1 MSDVNLLRVRASVF
15 WNVPLS
21 HVFVEYSDPACH
33 KTDCW
38 NVCVGRNDG
47 PGTDTIE
54 AIWTY
59 YHKDYDTG
67 VRALLKRTKLDTP
80 TWQEDLEKLNSG
92 VTLWFDK
99 SVSWYQE
106 EDPQTAWDTC
116 DDAEIL
122 MQVLAVTAPVHL
134 VPICWDI
141 CKRVARPCAPQDIRD
156 LFYELYNV
164 FRAHEQRS
172 KEQKKLARILDSH
185 HPDDPS
191 LEDSIKNEAD
201 LHAWR
206 YARMLSSL
214 DAVMAGMPEK
224 AFHVAYYAQKMGLTG
239 LADVVRNHIVIE
251 QFTR

>member
-1 MSDVNLLRVRASVF
+1 MNLLRVRASVF

-33 KTDCW
+33 KTDRW
-38 NVCVGRNDG
+38 NIYVGRNDG

-59 YHKDYDTG
+59 YHKDFVTG
-67 VRALLKRTKLDTP
+67 VQALLKRAKLDTP
-80 TWQEDLEKLNSG
+80 TWQEDLEKPRLNGG

-122 MQVLAVTAPVHL
+122 MQVLAVTAPIHL
-134 VPICWDI
+134 APICWDI
-141 CKRVARPCAPQDIRD
+141 CKRAKRPDNKTLKRMFCVLSDTWRIHEERTC
-156 LFYELYNV
+156 
-164 FRAHEQRS
+164 EQRL
-172 KEQKKLARILDSH
+172 EAHILDKEFA
-185 HPDDPS
+185 DDPS
-191 LEDSIKNEAD
+191 LEDSIKDEAD

-224 AFHVAYYAQKMGLTG
+224 AFHVAYYGRKMGLTG